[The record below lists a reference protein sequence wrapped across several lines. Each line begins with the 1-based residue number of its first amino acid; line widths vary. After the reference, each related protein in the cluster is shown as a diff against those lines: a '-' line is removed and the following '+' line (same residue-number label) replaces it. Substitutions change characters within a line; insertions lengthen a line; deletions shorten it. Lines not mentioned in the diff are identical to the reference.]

1 MGSAPV
7 QRREPRV
14 RRRLAVSRKAAAICG
29 AAVLALVAA
38 ACSSGSSNSPGSTGG
53 TGTSSSNPAASS
65 LPTNGDTATWAET
78 PGFVPNFIFPF
89 TTPAAYGTWNLD
101 DMQELMYRPL
111 YWFGN
116 GASPTIDYSL
126 SLAGAPVWSSSS
138 KSVTITLKP
147 YKWSNGETVDAT
159 DVLFWMNMFKVEK
172 DNFGGYV
179 PGGIPDNVTSVKALS
194 TTEIQFNLTKAYNH
208 NWFLYN
214 ELPTITPMPDAWD
227 RTASGP
233 SDCAKVIGD
242 CAAVYN
248 YLIAQNRDLSTYAT
262 SPIWAVVDG
271 PWKLSAF
278 NSDGAFTMVQN
289 STYSGPIPE
298 GKAKEIK
305 EFKEVP
311 FTSNAAE
318 YNTLKSGTS
327 TVQVGFIPPEDITG
341 NTTNVNTAGPNP
353 LSPDYLLAPWVIYS
367 VFYFPIN
374 FNNPTVGPIFKQLYF
389 RQALQST
396 IDTQAII
403 QNVFHGYAYQTTNG
417 VPTQPSSSLLAPG
430 LSNDQFPFS
439 ISKAKS
445 LLTAN
450 GWDVNTDPGT
460 CVKPGTGAGECGAGI
475 TAGEKLSFSLKYA
488 SGTAFLT
495 TEFDAVQS
503 EAGEAGIQLNLSEQA
518 GQEITANDVSCTPS
532 KSTPCT
538 WQMGDWGSG
547 WVFSPDYYPSG
558 EDLFLTGSF
567 ANYGSYS
574 DPTNDAMIKATLA
587 PNATQQTM
595 WTWEEYIAKQVPV
608 IWMPDYADPIT
619 EIAAN
624 LAGVTPLNTF
634 SYINPEDWYY
644 SN

>member
-7 QRREPRV
+7 QRREPRA
-14 RRRLAVSRKAAAICG
+14 RCRLTIGRKAAAICA

-38 ACSSGSSNSPGSTGG
+38 ACSSGSS
-53 TGTSSSNPAASS
+53 GTSSPTSTNNAAASG

-89 TTPAAYGTWNLD
+89 TSPAAYGTWNLD

-116 GASPTIDYSL
+116 GESPTINYPL
-126 SLAGAPVWSSSS
+126 SLAGTPVWSSNS

-179 PGGIPDNVTSVKALS
+179 PGDIPDNVASVKALS
-194 TTEIQFNLTKAYNH
+194 ATQVQFNLTKAYNH

-233 SDCAKVIGD
+233 SNCATDVSD

-262 SPIWAVVDG
+262 SPIWGVVDG

-289 STYSGPIPE
+289 PDLLRAHPRGQ
-298 GKAKEIK
+298 GQGDQGVQGGA
-305 EFKEVP
+305 VHLRRRRVQR
-311 FTSNAAE
+311 A
-318 YNTLKSGTS
+318 
-327 TVQVGFIPPEDITG
+327 QVGHQHGAGGLSSRPRTSPA
-341 NTTNVNTAGPNP
+341 NTTNVETAGPNP
-353 LSPDYLLAPWVIYS
+353 LSPDYNLVPWVIYS

-403 QNVFHGYAYQTTNG
+403 KNVFHGYAYQTTNG
-417 VPTQPSSSLLAPG
+417 VPTLPASSLLAPG

-475 TAGEKLSFSLKYA
+475 TKGEKLSFSLKYA

-495 TEFDAVQS
+495 TEFDAIQS

-538 WQMGDWGSG
+538 WQMGRLGLRLG
-547 WVFSPDYYPSG
+547 VLPR
-558 EDLFLTGSF
+558 LL
-567 ANYGSYS
+567 
-574 DPTNDAMIKATLA
+574 
-587 PNATQQTM
+587 
-595 WTWEEYIAKQVPV
+595 PV
-608 IWMPDYADPIT
+608 
-619 EIAAN
+619 
-624 LAGVTPLNTF
+624 G
-634 SYINPEDWYY
+634 
-644 SN
+644 

>member
-1 MGSAPV
+1 MGSVPV
-7 QRREPRV
+7 PPSRPRA
-14 RRRLAVSRKAAAICG
+14 RSRLAIGRKTAAICG

-38 ACSSGSSNSPGSTGG
+38 ACSSGSSGSPGTGG
-53 TGTSSSNPAASS
+53 SSSTSNAAASS
-65 LPTNGDTATWAET
+65 LPTNDDTATWAET
-78 PGFVPNFIFPF
+78 PGFVPNWIFPF
-89 TTPAAYGTWNLD
+89 TSPAAYGTWNLD
-101 DMQELMYRPL
+101 VMQELMYRPL

-116 GASPTIDYSL
+116 GSSPTIDYSL
-126 SLAGAPVWSSSS
+126 SLADAPTWSANS
-138 KSVTITLKP
+138 KTVTITLKP
-147 YKWSNGETVDAT
+147 YKWSNGETVTST
-159 DVLFWMNMFKVEK
+159 DVMFWMNMYKVEK

-179 PGGIPDNVTSVKALS
+179 PGYFPDNVASVKALS
-194 TTEIQFNLTKAYNH
+194 PTKVQFNLTTAYSH

-214 ELPTITPMPDAWD
+214 ELPQITPMPDAWD

-233 SDCAKVIGD
+233 SNCAGDQSD

-262 SPIWAVVDG
+262 SPIWGVVDG
-271 PWKLSAF
+271 PWRLSAF

-289 STYSGPIPE
+289 PDYSGPIPE

-305 EFKEVP
+305 EFKSVP

-318 YNTLKSGTS
+318 YNTLKAGTS

-341 NTTNVNTAGPNP
+341 NTTSVTTAGPNP
-353 LSPDYLLAPWVIYS
+353 LSPDFTLSPWVIYS

-374 FNNPTVGPIFKQLYF
+374 YNNPTVGPIFKQLYF

-403 QNVFHGYAYQTTNG
+403 KNVFHGYAYQTTNG
-417 VPTQPSSSLLAPG
+417 VPTEPSSSLLAPG
-430 LSNDQFPFS
+430 LSNDQFPYS
-439 ISKAKS
+439 IPKAKA

-460 CVKPGTGAGECGAGI
+460 CVKPGTGPGECGAGI
-475 TAGEKLSFSLKYA
+475 TAGEKLSFNLKYA

-495 TEFDAVQS
+495 TEFDAIQS
-503 EAGEAGIQLNLSEQA
+503 EAGSAGIQLNLSEQA
-518 GQEITANDVSCTPS
+518 GQEITANDVACTPS

-558 EDLFLTGSF
+558 EDLFLTNSV

-574 DPTNDAMIKATLA
+574 NPTNDAMIKATLA
-587 PNATQQTM
+587 PTATTQTM
-595 WTWEEYIAKQVPV
+595 YNWEEYIAKQVPV
-608 IWMPDYADPIT
+608 IWMPDYADPIA
-619 EIAAN
+619 EVAAN
-624 LAGVTPLNTF
+624 LKGVTPLNTF